1 MIKTLI
7 IAEAGVNHNGSL
19 SQCYKLIDAAK
30 KAGANIV
37 KFQTFN
43 AETLS
48 TKQSPKAE
56 YQKKFNK
63 KETQFEMLKKLE
75 LSKKNHFKI
84 KNYCKKKQ
92 IEFLSSAFDI
102 EDLIFLKKLRLK
114 RFKIPSGEITNYLYL
129 KKIANYKKEII
140 LSTGMANIKEI
151 STAIKV
157 LQKNGLSKDKIK
169 LLHCSSEYPADT
181 SVLNLKAISTLRKKF
196 KLDIGYSDHS
206 MSLISPCIAIS
217 LGAKII
223 EKHITLNN
231 NLKGPDHKSS
241 LNPKDFKKMVENI
254 RQTERSLGSG
264 VKIPTKEEKKNSKI
278 VRKSIVAKKII
289 TKGEKFSLKNLTFK
303 RPGTGISPMMIN
315 TLLKKKAKKNYQI
328 DDLINQTF

>member
-1 MIKTLI
+1 M
-7 IAEAGVNHNGSL
+7 V
-19 SQCYKLIDAAK
+19 
-30 KAGANIV
+30 
-37 KFQTFN
+37 
-43 AETLS
+43 
-48 TKQSPKAE
+48 
-56 YQKKFNK
+56 
-63 KETQFEMLKKLE
+63 
-75 LSKKNHFKI
+75 
-84 KNYCKKKQ
+84 
-92 IEFLSSAFDI
+92 
-102 EDLIFLKKLRLK
+102 
-114 RFKIPSGEITNYLYL
+114 
-129 KKIANYKKEII
+129 
-140 LSTGMANIKEI
+140 NIKEI

-206 MSLISPCIAIS
+206 MSLISPSIAIS

-264 VKIPTKEEKKNSKI
+264 VKIPTKEEIKNSKI
-278 VRKSIVAKKII
+278 VRKSIVAK
-289 TKGEKFSLKNLTFK
+289 NNNK
-303 RPGTGISPMMIN
+303 R
-315 TLLKKKAKKNYQI
+315 
-328 DDLINQTF
+328 

>member
-1 MIKTLI
+1 MPKLYQQNNHQKLNIK
-7 IAEAGVNHNGSL
+7 
-19 SQCYKLIDAAK
+19 
-30 KAGANIV
+30 
-37 KFQTFN
+37 
-43 AETLS
+43 
-48 TKQSPKAE
+48 
-56 YQKKFNK
+56 KKFNK

-206 MSLISPCIAIS
+206 MSLISPSIAIS

-264 VKIPTKEEKKNSKI
+264 VKIPTKEEIKNSKI